1 MSDPNSYINN
11 KRTTFSFIF
20 ANKKLWF
27 FMDVIVG
34 PQRKLSA
41 VELMLLNCGVGD
53 DSSES
58 LGLQGNPTS
67 PS

>member
-20 ANKKLWF
+20 TNKKLWF

-53 DSSES
+53 DS
-58 LGLQGNPTS
+58 
-67 PS
+67 